1 MNSII
6 IGTRGSELALAQAR
20 MTLDLLRDSGFDGG
34 LEERIIQT
42 SGDLRQDIKLSDFS
56 KGDSPVAEKGVFT
69 KELEDALL
77 SGEID
82 AAVHSLKDLPS
93 QLAGEFKLAAVLPR
107 AAVEDILLVR
117 GAACSLSEFAP
128 GAVIATS
135 SVRRAR
141 TVAWKRPDLELCD
154 IRGNVPTRL
163 GKLADG
169 RAGDATIL
177 ARAGLER
184 LGFYREGCNEIE
196 IEGSLLGCRV
206 LPAGEFIPAGGQGA
220 VGIETLSGSPVA
232 DRFQA
237 INDAETFLRVSAE
250 RKFLYLLGA
259 GCDTPVGVCADL
271 DTASGEISLQAVVF
285 DESDAAAPPKTGT
298 VSAPC
303 GNEEEMAR
311 ELLQKMGIG
320 IDLR

>member
-1 MNSII
+1 MKNII
-6 IGTRGSELALAQAR
+6 VGTRGSELALAQTR
-20 MTLDLLRDSGFDGG
+20 MTLDFLRDSGFDGE

-42 SGDLRQDIKLSDFS
+42 SGDLRQDIKLSEFS
-56 KGDSPVAEKGVFT
+56 KGDSPVVDKGIFT

-93 QLAGEFKLAAVLPR
+93 QLAEEFKLAAVLPR
-107 AAVEDILLVR
+107 APVEDILLVK
-117 GAACSLSEFAP
+117 GPACSLSEFPP

-135 SVRRAR
+135 SVRRGR

-154 IRGNVPTRL
+154 MRGNVPTRL
-163 GKLADG
+163 RKLAGG

-184 LGFYREGCNEIE
+184 LGFYREGRNEIE
-196 IEGSLLGCRV
+196 IEGCRLGCQV
-206 LPAGEFIPAGGQGA
+206 LPVSDFIPAGGQGA

-232 DRFQA
+232 DKFQR
-237 INDAETFLRVSAE
+237 INDAETSLRVSAE

-259 GCDTPVGVCADL
+259 GCDTPVGVCANL
-271 DTASGEISLQAVVF
+271 DPASGEISLQAVVF
-285 DESDAAAPPKTGT
+285 DESDSAAPPKTGR